1 MDRFCPMCGVARTDG
16 SSLCGQCGHNSESA
30 PISGV
35 PDNTL
40 PPPMAPPPASPIVA
54 RPKRQLTFG
63 QKLSLGLF
71 LIGFALVS
79 FVVIGAQVRARHPH
93 HYHHY

>member
-1 MDRFCPMCGVARTDG
+1 
-16 SSLCGQCGHNSESA
+16 
-30 PISGV
+30 
-35 PDNTL
+35 
-40 PPPMAPPPASPIVA
+40 MAPPPASPIVA